1 MSAVLWKGESRTVD
15 DLAAAVEALCLPGQP
30 ILSPV
35 CVESEADADQQC
47 GVAS

>member
-1 MSAVLWKGESRTVD
+1 MSAVLWKGEQRTVD
-15 DLAAAVEALCLPGQP
+15 DLSAAVEALCLPGQP

-35 CVESEADADQQC
+35 RVEPESDVDQQG